1 MDLMRHLRYFLVVAE
16 ERHFGRAAE
25 RLHMAQPPL
34 SQQIRRLEAEV
45 GAELFVRTTRR
56 VDLTAAGTAYLE
68 RARAILASVDEAAAE
83 ARRIAAGSEGRLV
96 IGCVGSVTYSLL
108 PQLSGR
114 LAAELPGVDFS
125 FRGEM
130 LASEQ
135 VDALRARTID
145 LAFLRPP
152 VSDPSLAVTPLRHD
166 RLVLAVPANHRFAG
180 RERVAVADLR
190 HESLIVHSAQRR
202 SAMYEVVHRICRDAG
217 FEPTIRHEVG
227 ETSTL
232 VTLVAGGLGVAV
244 VPQPVQALALE
255 GIAYVPLVRPA
266 TSVELVVAHRAG
278 RLEPHLA
285 RTLAVVRELV
295 TPSSARSAAPRARNG
310 SEPRASRRSGSGG
323 TARS

>member
-1 MDLMRHLRYFLVVAE
+1 MDLMRHLRYFVVVAE

-68 RARAILASVDEAAAE
+68 RARTILAEVEDAAAE
-83 ARRIAAGSEGRLV
+83 ARRVAAGSEGRLV

-114 LAAELPGVDFS
+114 LAEELPGVDFS

-135 VDALRARTID
+135 VDALRAGTID

-152 VSDPSLAVTPLRHD
+152 VADPALTVTTLRQD
-166 RLVLAVPANHRFAG
+166 RLVLAVPAAHRFAG
-180 RERVAVADLR
+180 RDHVAVADLR
-190 HESLIVHSAQRR
+190 NEGLIVHSAQRR

-217 FEPTIRHEVG
+217 FEPAVRHEVG

-255 GIAYVPLVRPA
+255 GIAYVRLVRPV
-266 TSVELVVAHRAG
+266 TSVELAVAHRG
-278 RLEPHLA
+278 DRLEPHLA

-295 TPSSARSAAPRARNG
+295 TPSSARSAAQRARNG
-310 SEPRASRRSGSGG
+310 SAPRASRRSGSGG